1 MDPTATA
8 QGCPPD
14 QDRVAVLERA
24 LAESEG
30 RLAAM
35 VEQQRLL
42 FREINHRVKNSL
54 QMVASLL
61 SLHREKVPDPGQR
74 RVFDDM
80 VARVHMIAHVHRML
94 YQGSAIEE
102 VDVAELL
109 QEMAQPLESL
119 SGGGLAIRAD
129 RLLMPADL
137 AIPVGLCVNE
147 LVTNAQRHAYPN
159 GSGPVAVDLRVDGGQ
174 AVLTVA
180 DKGGGGLTE
189 AKARDGAL
197 GLLLVRALAA
207 QVGARLS
214 FASGPQGT
222 AVTLDWQI
230 QGA

>member
-1 MDPTATA
+1 MTPTAIA
-8 QGCPPD
+8 EGRSPD
-14 QDRVAVLERA
+14 QDRVAHLERA
-24 LAESEG
+24 LAESER

-35 VEQQRLL
+35 VEQQALL

-61 SLHREKVPDPGQR
+61 SLHREKVPDAGQR

-80 VARVHMIAHVHRML
+80 VARVHMIAHVHRLL

-109 QEMAQPLESL
+109 QEMAQPLSSL
-119 SGGGLAIRAD
+119 SRGPLEIRAE

-147 LVTNAQRHAYPN
+147 LVTNAQRHAYP
-159 GSGPVAVDLRVDGGQ
+159 GGTGPVAVELRVADGK

-180 DKGGGGLTE
+180 DQGQGGLTE
-189 AKARDGAL
+189 AKAPDGAL
-197 GLLLVRALAA
+197 GLVLVRALAA
-207 QVGARLS
+207 QVGAKLRS
-214 FASGPQGT
+214 DSGPQGT
-222 AVTLDWQI
+222 VVSLDWQV